1 MFFFFVFVLVFFFQ
15 IELLGNRDLFSEV
28 ENHIMKQVCRQIMQT
43 AGQCI
48 HLLLFF
54 FNFFFKFI
62 LKVLLFSAAVNK
74 KTQQPHGV
82 PFIWAHTAGSGSVL
96 SRGWASARVP
106 RQLLISGVS
115 SARWWVRMSPGA
127 ASYGVNELVHQSL
140 RHIRFADDALLVVL
154 PYGAAQLVI
163 VHGGAILSE
172 PPQPGDVGRVFDFEN
187 AWWKRNRYD
196 IFQGHATKYTKL
208 KNRHKNN

>member
-1 MFFFFVFVLVFFFQ
+1 MLFFFVFVF
-15 IELLGNRDLFSEV
+15 
-28 ENHIMKQVCRQIMQT
+28 
-43 AGQCI
+43 
-48 HLLLFF
+48 LFF
-54 FNFFFKFI
+54 FSNRTSREEEPVLGRWKSHYETSMQADHANSGAVHSPVFLFFFKFI

-74 KTQQPHGV
+74 KIQQPHGV
-82 PFIWAHTAGSGSVL
+82 PSIWAHTAGSGSVL
-96 SRGWASARVP
+96 SRGWASALVP
-106 RQLLISGVS
+106 RQRLISGVS
-115 SARWWVRMSPGA
+115 SARWWVRTSPSA
-127 ASYGVNELVHQSL
+127 ASYGVHELVHQSL

-154 PYGAAQLVI
+154 PYGAAKLVI

-208 KNRHKNN
+208 HMMACEEQC